1 MYTVV
6 RIKRRAVIHVIL
18 MLSMK
23 SCEYVSIMLQ
33 ICIVHTLC
41 NDFHFAICRYLQ
53 NLKTLACDGNPFLTA
68 PSSLKDMAS
77 LKEVCVN
84 ENQTTSLIMDGS
96 DMTPALTILDS
107 AEETAE
113 HRKVPK
119 DHMREGLESMSSYLK
134 RLHLPCSAPAV
145 DLTHMKLSMIPQEL
159 FTLTQ
164 LTLLDLKDNL
174 VEVLPSSMYLLSK
187 LKHLDLSSNQLVT
200 LDSSIGFLT
209 DLTWLSVAK
218 NQINDIPEDV
228 KYLQSLRFLDV
239 HVNQLS
245 TLLAVDH
252 SLPMR
257 CSHFEVESSSIPA
270 RQHVLEAIL
279 SSPGHKNLSGLAIIT
294 CLRDLEISYNK
305 LRFLPDLRALRFLKR
320 INLSHNILEALPEEL
335 CEVQTLVKLEAG
347 DNRIRALPASVSKLT
362 ALSVLSL
369 KNNSLESIPNEICR
383 CFALKY
389 LSLNSN
395 KLSEVPRKITS
406 LSHLSRLTIAANNIS
421 CLPVDMDRMNSLTHL
436 EVSHN
441 PLKALP
447 PSLGALYEHLKVL
460 LVQDCFELQDPPPTI
475 LSAGHEQIVN
485 YLRKVW
491 RGLCTMRLVL
501 TGLSMG
507 SLVCLPHFDLANLVE
522 IRIDKNEIKYIPDIV
537 CNFKQLVSLR
547 FRENFVSIIPAE
559 TSKLTQLQEL
569 DMSKNKFRS
578 MPHAVLQMTHLVRLR
593 CGENP
598 IPFTIKSE
606 WIEENVPK
614 FLKEYVRETTGRR
627 VAGIFM
633 NNNLGECF
641 AAWQDLVRATLVSGV
656 QEN

>member
-1 MYTVV
+1 M
-6 RIKRRAVIHVIL
+6 
-18 MLSMK
+18 
-23 SCEYVSIMLQ
+23 
-33 ICIVHTLC
+33 
-41 NDFHFAICRYLQ
+41 CRYLQ
-53 NLKTLACDGNPFLTA
+53 NLKILACDGNPFLTA
-68 PSSLKDMAS
+68 PSSLKDMAG

-84 ENQTTSLIMDGS
+84 ENQTTSLIIGGS

-119 DHMREGLESMSSYLK
+119 NHMREGLESMSSYLR

-164 LTLLDLKDNL
+164 LTLLDLKDNM
-174 VEVLPSSMYLLSK
+174 VEELPSSMYLLSK

-228 KYLQSLRFLDV
+228 KLLLSLRFLDV
-239 HVNQLS
+239 HVNQLES
-245 TLLAVDH
+245 MLSLH
-252 SLPMR
+252 LSLPMR
-257 CSHFEVESSSIPA
+257 HAPANILELESEGEPSKSKLSSMVPGD
-270 RQHVLEAIL
+270 QDVLEAQAVL
-279 SSPGHKNLSGLAIIT
+279 TSPGNAHLSGLAIII

-347 DNRIRALPASVSKLT
+347 DNRIRFLPASVSKLT

-395 KLSEVPRKITS
+395 KLSEIPRKLTN

-421 CLPVDMDRMNSLTHL
+421 FLPIDMDRMNSLTHL

-460 LVQDCFELQDPPPTI
+460 LVQDCFELRDPPQNI
-475 LSAGHEQIVN
+475 LAAGHEQIVN

-507 SLVCLPHFDLANLVE
+507 SLVCLPHFDMANLVE
-522 IRIDKNEIKYIPDIV
+522 IRIDKNEIKHIPDIV
-537 CNFKQLVSLR
+537 CDFKQLVSLR
-547 FRENFVSIIPAE
+547 FRENLISMIPAE
-559 TSKLTQLQEL
+559 ASKLTRLQEL

-578 MPHAVLQMTHLVRLR
+578 MPQAVLQMTHLVRLR

-606 WIEENVPK
+606 WIEEQLPT
-614 FLKEYVRETTGRR
+614 FLSEYVRETTGRR

-641 AAWQDLVRATLVSGV
+641 GAWQDLVRATLVSGV